1 MTAALA
7 RPARPHRKLT
17 LDDARY
23 IRKQKAAGASTAF
36 LARAFGVSRILVYNI
51 VKGHVW
57 PETTKKTYAKRNY
70 GA

>member
-1 MTAALA
+1 MD

-17 LDDARY
+17 LADAQA
-23 IRKQKAAGASTAF
+23 IRQQKADGATTAS

-57 PETTKKTYAKRNY
+57 PETTKKTYAKRLSY
-70 GA
+70 TA